1 MSVNSHNRAARPG
14 RRAKHRPAGPTASVE
29 KCHSARK
36 SEPVQKLVL
45 LVCGQ
50 PTVLSDILPESFAA
64 DLRIQFNLEIS
75 VVGVVL
81 ALANQRFYFGTLF
94 HLTSACPLSMRC
106 ERNQKLPKPDGR
118 RLSGSL

>member
-1 MSVNSHNRAARPG
+1 MSVNSYNRAARPG
-14 RRAKHRPAGPTASVE
+14 RGAKHRPTGPTASVE

-64 DLRIQFNLEIS
+64 DLLIQFNLEIS

-81 ALANQRFYFGTLF
+81 SLVNQRFYFGTLF
-94 HLTSACPLSMRC
+94 HLTSDCQLSMRC
-106 ERNQKLPKPDGR
+106 ERNQKLPKTDGR
-118 RLSGSL
+118 RL